1 MDKSDVTLRRAAK
14 DDIPAWAKMRNQ
26 LWPETSASGHAGD
39 LRRSMKDGKF
49 KAWVACRRDVP
60 IGFAELYIRPF
71 ANGCQGKPV
80 PFLEG
85 IWVNPE
91 HRRGGVGQVLVDAVS
106 RWAQKR
112 GYQEIGSDANILNT
126 VSHQS
131 HLGWGFLETER
142 VVYFRKEL

>member
-1 MDKSDVTLRRAAK
+1 M
-14 DDIPAWAKMRNQ
+14 WAEMRSQ
-26 LWPETSASGHAGD
+26 LWPDTSASEHAAD
-39 LRRSMKDGKF
+39 LRKSIKDGKF
-49 KAWVACRRDVP
+49 KAWIVSRNGAP
-60 IGFAELYIRPF
+60 IGFAELYLRPF